1 MSRKGKLKIIMNKIF
16 LKYNPKHKSP
26 FVYQMFES
34 LSAKYDLM
42 NNLITLGL
50 HKYIKKHAIKKIPI
64 QENSKI
70 LDICTGTGDI
80 ALELAK
86 NSSQETFITAV
97 DFSPKML
104 DIAGQKAGT
113 YNNINFIQANALNL
127 PFADDSFD
135 ISIISFGLRNLD
147 DINQALQ
154 EFKRVTKKDGYIVN
168 IDIGKPS
175 GILAPF
181 IRLYFTY
188 IVPFLGKFFGK
199 NNFYY
204 YLPLSATS
212 FPSQE
217 KLLLIYKGL
226 DFKEVKNY
234 NYLSGIIAQQII
246 RV

>member
-1 MSRKGKLKIIMNKIF
+1 MSNTF
-16 LKYNPKHKSP
+16 LKYNPKKNSA

-34 LSAKYDLM
+34 LAAKYDLM
-42 NNLITLGL
+42 NNLITFGL
-50 HKYIKKHAIKKIPI
+50 HKYIKQHAIKKISVTSG
-64 QENSKI
+64 SKI

-80 ALELAK
+80 AFLLAE
-86 NSSQETFITAV
+86 NSPAETSITAV

-104 DIAGQKAGT
+104 DIARQKANK
-113 YNNINFIQANALNL
+113 YSNINFLQADALNL
-127 PFADDSFD
+127 PFTDNSFD
-135 ISIISFGLRNLD
+135 VSIISFGLRNLN

-154 EFKRVTKKDGYIVN
+154 EFKRITKKDGYIVN

-175 GILAPF
+175 GFLAPF

-188 IVPFLGKFFGK
+188 IVPLVGKCLG
-199 NNFYY
+199 NNDFYY
-204 YLPLSATS
+204 YLPLSAAS

-217 KLLLIYKGL
+217 KLLLIYKEL

-246 RV
+246 KV